1 MKILIAYTSKN
12 GTTAECVRRLSGFLR
27 GTDTT
32 VADLRKASPD
42 PSAYDL
48 ILVGGSVRFGKLS
61 KELKRF
67 LTEKR
72 AVLLQKRLGL
82 FLCCGL
88 AHEQEY
94 YMEKLF
100 PKDLRDAAFSMMY
113 FGGSLRCPSA
123 SLFDRA
129 LLHSMR
135 SNLLESEIEDGEYTP
150 SLPGI
155 LPENIE
161 RMASFA
167 RREFSSGKT
176 AE

>member
-12 GTTAECVRRLSGFLR
+12 GTTAECVRRLSAFLS

-32 VADLRKASPD
+32 VADLSVEHPD
-42 PSAYDL
+42 PSGYDV
-48 ILVGGSVRFGKLS
+48 ILAGGSVRFGKLS
-61 KELKRF
+61 RELRHF
-67 LTEKR
+67 LTAER
-72 AVLLQKRLGL
+72 GVLLQKRLGL

-94 YMEKLF
+94 YIEKLF
-100 PKDLRDAAFSMMY
+100 PKELRASAFSVMY

-123 SLFDRA
+123 PLFDR
-129 LLHSMR
+129 LLLRSMR
-135 SNLLESEIEDGEYTP
+135 SSLAESEIEDGEYTP

-161 RMASFA
+161 RLSSFA
-167 RREFSSGKT
+167 RREISLLKD
-176 AE
+176 AK